1 MRYESGKMKEKTFK
15 TAFGVIRYWTN
26 GILPLRP
33 TLVMLPGLT
42 ADHHLFD
49 KQVEAYE
56 FVLSI

>member
-1 MRYESGKMKEKTFK
+1 MKEKTFK

-49 KQVEAYE
+49 KQVEAFE